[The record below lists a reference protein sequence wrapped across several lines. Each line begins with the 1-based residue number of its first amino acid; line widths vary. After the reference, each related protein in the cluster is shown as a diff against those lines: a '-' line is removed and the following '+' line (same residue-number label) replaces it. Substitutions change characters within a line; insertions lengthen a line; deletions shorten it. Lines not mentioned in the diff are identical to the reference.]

1 MRVLLTSHLPL
12 SGSESGRFV
21 IALGD
26 ALLERGHEVRCVLV
40 DRQPGREEQ
49 FPTWPILCDPA
60 NDEDDLA
67 FLLPMFAP
75 GDGRNTT
82 FANLFDAQLDAY
94 RDTLRDV
101 LDEESA
107 VFDPHVSHTQH
118 VWLAG
123 HLALEAGVPY
133 VMTAWGEE
141 LAAQQ
146 SDPRYHRYA
155 QEAAENAGRIFVAS
169 PALANDVHAA
179 FGPLDGHVVVE
190 CAKGAADRM
199 CVAALE

>member
-1 MRVLLTSHLPL
+1 
-12 SGSESGRFV
+12 
-21 IALGD
+21 
-26 ALLERGHEVRCVLV
+26 LV

-60 NDEDDLA
+60 NDEADLA

-75 GDGRNTT
+75 GDGRSTT
-82 FANLFDAQLDAY
+82 FEKLTDAQLDAY

-101 LDEESA
+101 LDEEIAS
-107 VFDPHVSHTQH
+107 FDPHVIHAQH

-146 SDPRYHRYA
+146 SDSRYHRYA
-155 QEAAENAGRIFVAS
+155 QEAAENAGRIFVTS

-199 CVAALE
+199 CVAALESAYRDILIARFGSERP